1 MNSTAAAP
9 INASTELLG
18 VIGQPIHH
26 SLSPVMHNAAI
37 AELGLNWRYLA
48 FAVAPDRLQQAI
60 EGLAAMGCRGLSVT
74 IPHKETVQPLLS
86 SVDAVARELGAV
98 NCLIPDG
105 QGGWRGTN
113 TDWSGFLTPLSGRLQ
128 QGGQA
133 LILGSGG
140 VVRAVLRSCCELG
153 IEQVVLRGRNRS
165 KLEALA
171 ADVSSWAPPLLLSSG
186 DEPLEP
192 LLERSN
198 LVVNGT
204 PLGMAEMRD
213 QTPLSA
219 QQLALL
225 PASAVVYDVVYTPRP
240 TLLLKLAAQRG
251 LSVFDGLEML
261 VQQGAAA
268 LKLWTGLEQV
278 PVDAMR
284 RAAALALEPGAADHG

>member
-113 TDWSGFLTPLSGRLQ
+113 TD
-128 QGGQA
+128 
-133 LILGSGG
+133 
-140 VVRAVLRSCCELG
+140 
-153 IEQVVLRGRNRS
+153 
-165 KLEALA
+165 
-171 ADVSSWAPPLLLSSG
+171 
-186 DEPLEP
+186 
-192 LLERSN
+192 
-198 LVVNGT
+198 
-204 PLGMAEMRD
+204 
-213 QTPLSA
+213 
-219 QQLALL
+219 
-225 PASAVVYDVVYTPRP
+225 
-240 TLLLKLAAQRG
+240 
-251 LSVFDGLEML
+251 
-261 VQQGAAA
+261 
-268 LKLWTGLEQV
+268 
-278 PVDAMR
+278 
-284 RAAALALEPGAADHG
+284 